1 MIDVCKSSGDV
12 MESLERS
19 GGAAAAAVED
29 DSGLGV
35 EEPEPEDVSR
45 YVNWRE
51 TRKWI
56 SEGIDGI
63 PASR

>member
-1 MIDVCKSSGDV
+1 

-19 GGAAAAAVED
+19 GGAAVAAVED